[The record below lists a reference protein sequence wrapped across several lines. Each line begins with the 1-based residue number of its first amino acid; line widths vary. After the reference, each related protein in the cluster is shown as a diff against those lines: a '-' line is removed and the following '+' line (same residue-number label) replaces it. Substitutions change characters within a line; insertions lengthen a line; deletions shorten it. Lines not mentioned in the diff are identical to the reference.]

1 MKKPNRLL
9 RIILIAV
16 AAVAVLALPQRAQAQ
31 DSFTPGPSAGQPEIS
46 KDGKTETFKDK
57 DGHVTEVRE
66 YTDKTRTHKRTTE
79 EIKEYH
85 KNGKPKKVVRTF
97 YFKEDKDDFTP
108 KVEQLPYPEGEY
120 DEETSEYDDKSNRI
134 KEKTKTDHYKDG
146 KKVEKKKTKEKTSEF
161 DSDIKR
167 LKKQMEHPKNGKKK
181 GEPGTPDYGDLYRQ
195 YYERREEEEKKGKPK
210 AVNPTSLTPPE
221 ATTVSFRAGEV
232 QWNLYGL
239 GGAGHGERLVTD
251 TKTVV
256 RTETVSTTEPAL
268 VDVPGIPGLV
278 TRDVTTTREMKVKH
292 TERHT
297 RNVAALQGGFGGAG
311 AEAKVFVTR
320 NIGLGLEGDWL
331 DGERSI
337 GTAMGT
343 VTARFPVGP
352 CAPYVFGGA
361 GVQFGDGTQAVG
373 KLGGG
378 LEHRFS
384 PQTGVFVDA
393 AWMFSDHENA
403 AVFRAGLSL
412 IR

>member
-1 MKKPNRLL
+1 M
-9 RIILIAV
+9 
-16 AAVAVLALPQRAQAQ
+16 
-31 DSFTPGPSAGQPEIS
+31 
-46 KDGKTETFKDK
+46 
-57 DGHVTEVRE
+57 
-66 YTDKTRTHKRTTE
+66 E
-79 EIKEYH
+79 EI
-85 KNGKPKKVVRTF
+85 
-97 YFKEDKDDFTP
+97 
-108 KVEQLPYPEGEY
+108 PYPEGTY
-120 DEETSEYDDKSNRI
+120 DEETSEYDEKGNRI

-146 KKVEKKKTKEKTSEF
+146 KNVTEEDKKEDRARKKE
-161 DSDIKR
+161 
-167 LKKQMEHPKNGKKK
+167 
-181 GEPGTPDYGDLYRQ
+181 
-195 YYERREEEEKKGKPK
+195 ERRKRKEADDLKEAAEEKAYDKMMTEKYGKGWWLREEFKHREE
-210 AVNPTSLTPPE
+210 NPRSKTPPPPGPG
-221 ATTVSFRAGEV
+221 VSFRAGEV

-239 GGAGHGERLVTD
+239 GGTGHGEHLVTD

-297 RNVAALQGGFGGAG
+297 RNAAALQGGFGGAG
-311 AEAKVFVTR
+311 AEAKYFVTR

-331 DGERSI
+331 DGESSI

-343 VTARFPVGP
+343 MTARFPVGP